1 MARTRRAATEL
12 SPWHRRG
19 LIIPPDSPREW
30 LRLAI
35 WEVWMG
41 MLLTGLIAFGA
52 LLIGTARDRI
62 VIGVDL
68 SGCYATTVVLPCERI
83 LYRTGALNAAFGVL
97 CGVLLL
103 AAAVWLLWELWS
115 AAEPLPITDDFLKL
129 LNDSFGRNWRN
140 PRTWP
145 WTRVLWAYGFTSAGV
160 MLTFGVVVLLSML
173 LSSAQPS
180 RAPAPNVDTS
190 QRFRVSP

>member
-1 MARTRRAATEL
+1 MARARESAAEL

-19 LIIPPDSPREW
+19 HLVIPPDSPREW
-30 LRLAI
+30 FRLAI

-41 MLLTGLIAFGA
+41 MLLCSLVAFGT

-68 SGCYATTVVLPCERI
+68 SGCYATTVVLPCER
-83 LYRTGALNAAFGVL
+83 LVYKTGALNAAFSVL

-103 AAAVWLLWELWS
+103 IAAVWLVWELWS
-115 AAEPLPITDDFLKL
+115 AAEPRPITDDFLKL

-145 WTRVLWAYGFTSAGV
+145 WTRMLWAYGFTTVGV
-160 MLTFGVVVLLSML
+160 ILMSGLAVLLSML
-173 LSSAQPS
+173 LSGQPS
-180 RAPAPNVDTS
+180 RAPAPSVETS
-190 QRFRVSP
+190 QRFRVGP